1 MNLPLPADIADS
13 SLLFELDRA
22 TVVRG
27 GVRVLRDLTLRIP
40 LGQHTAILGPNG
52 CGKSTFIKLISRELY
67 PLAREGDAP
76 VKVFGMRRWNVNEL
90 RNRLGLVT
98 SDLTRDLQQMPALGV
113 EEAVITGFFSSFVV
127 PPHREVDADMR
138 KRAREALAQVGAS
151 VLADRQVA
159 ELSTGEM
166 RRVLIAR
173 ALVHQP
179 QALLLDEPSAGL
191 DPVARQ
197 HFLGLM
203 RQLARGG
210 ITLVLVTH
218 HIEEIIP
225 EIGRVLLLR
234 DGAVHADGE
243 RQAILTTDHLSR
255 AFSGPVQVRHEA
267 GFYHA
272 VPAAA
277 PVADDA

>member
-1 MNLPLPADIADS
+1 MNLPASPDTAACAAP
-13 SLLFELDRA
+13 LFELDRA

-27 GVRVLRDLTLRIP
+27 PSRVLHNLSLGIP

-76 VKVFGMRRWNVNEL
+76 VKVFGLRRWNVNEL

-98 SDLTRDLQQMPALGV
+98 SDLTRDLQQMPYLRV
-113 EEAVITGFFSSFVV
+113 EDAVITGFFSSFVV
-127 PPHREVDADMR
+127 PPHRQVDADMR
-138 KRAREALAQVGAS
+138 DRARRALDQVRATP
-151 VLADRQVA
+151 LADRQVA

-173 ALVHQP
+173 ALVHEP
-179 QALLLDEPSAGL
+179 QALLLDEPTAGL
-191 DPVARQ
+191 DLVARR

-203 RQLARGG
+203 RSLAQRG

-225 EIGRVLLLR
+225 EIDRVLLLR
-234 DGAVHADGE
+234 DGAVCADGD
-243 RQAILTTDHLSR
+243 RAGTLTEAQLSH
-255 AFSGPVQVRHEA
+255 AFGGPVQVRRDGEYY
-267 GFYHA
+267 GA
-272 VPAAA
+272 VPGHA
-277 PVADDA
+277 